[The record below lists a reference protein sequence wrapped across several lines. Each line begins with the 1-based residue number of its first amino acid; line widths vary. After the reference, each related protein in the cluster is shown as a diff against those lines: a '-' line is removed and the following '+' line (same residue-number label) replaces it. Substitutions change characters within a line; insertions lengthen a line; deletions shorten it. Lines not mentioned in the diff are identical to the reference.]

1 MAKPFNRLL
10 LTGAAG
16 NLGKVLRPRIAAWA
30 EIVRVSDVAAMAPA
44 QAGEEVV
51 RCDLSD
57 KAAVNQLMRGV
68 DAVLH
73 FGGISTENTFEAV
86 LRANIQGTYNIYEA
100 AHLHGVRRVVFASSN
115 HAVGF
120 YEQNQFIDAHA
131 PTRPDGM
138 YGLSKVFGEQLG
150 RYYYDRAGIE
160 TVCLRIGSSYPEP
173 ANRRMMGSWL
183 SYDDL
188 QEALRCSLFTPRVG
202 FTVLFG
208 TSDNP
213 VRWWDNRHAS
223 HLGFRP
229 KDSSA
234 RFAHLFPDSGAYPS
248 PNDPLMRY
256 VGGTFVNDGP
266 RYGEQ

>member
-1 MAKPFNRLL
+1 MAKPFKRLL

-16 NLGKVLRPRIAAWA
+16 NLGKVLRPRLAQWA
-30 EIVRVSDVAAMAPA
+30 DVVRLSDIVSITPA
-44 QAGEEVV
+44 NSGEEVV
-51 RCDLSD
+51 QCDLSD
-57 KAAVNQLMRGV
+57 KAAVNQLLDGV

-73 FGGISTENTFEAV
+73 FGGISTENTFEAI
-86 LRANIQGTYNIYEA
+86 LKANIQGTYNIYEA
-100 AHLHGVRRVVFASSN
+100 AHLHGVRRIVFASSN

-120 YEQNQFIDAHA
+120 YEQNQFIDAFA

-160 TVCLRIGSSYPEP
+160 TVCIRIGSSYPEP
-173 ANRRMMGSWL
+173 ANPRMMASWL

-188 QEALRCSLFTPRVG
+188 QEALRCSLFTRRVG

-213 VRWWDNRHAS
+213 VKWWDNKHAS
-223 HLGFRP
+223 HLGFHP
-229 KDSSA
+229 HDSSV
-234 RFAHLFPDSGAYPS
+234 RFLHLFPESGAYP
-248 PNDPLMRY
+248 DPDDPMVRY
-256 VGGTFVNDGP
+256 VGGTFVTTGP
-266 RYGEQ
+266 IYE